1 MNITTLEAIVE
12 AKRHGRTAV
21 VVTRLEDHS
30 QYLYVPKS
38 LAVSQSLDK
47 AVQNALQ
54 TDRSQIIE
62 IDGQRQFIQVFNSP
76 LRMLIIGAV
85 HIAQVLIPMA
95 QACGYAVT
103 LIDPRRAFA
112 SKERFPE
119 VELDNNW
126 PDKALAMHAPDSRT
140 AVVTLTHDPKLDE
153 PALVE
158 ALQSKAFY
166 VGALGSRR
174 THQARCERLAQAA
187 IKSEQFKLIHA
198 PIGLDIGAVS
208 PAEIAVSIMAEI
220 TAALRQKAVR

>member
-12 AKRHGRTAV
+12 AKRHGRPTV

-76 LRMLIIGAV
+76 LRMLVIGAV

-187 IKSEQFKLIHA
+187 IKSEQLKQIHA